1 MAIEKWQPFGSVRD
15 FDDVFNRF
23 LGVRPVR
30 SSKPTAWSIPVDVV
44 QDEDAVVVTAS
55 VPGTT
60 KDEIDVSVDENVL
73 TIKAEAS
80 SSVGTDATE
89 ASNGFLLRERRTGSY
104 YKALRLPETVDYE
117 NAEST
122 FKDGVLT
129 ITLPKLESKKAR
141 KLEISAV

>member
-1 MAIEKWQPFGSVRD
+1 MAIEKWQPFGCVRD

-73 TIKAEAS
+73 TIKAESAS
-80 SSVGTDATE
+80 STDE
-89 ASNGFLLRERRTGSY
+89 ESNGYLLRERRTGFLLQG
-104 YKALRLPETVDYE
+104 AATPRD
-117 NAEST
+117 
-122 FKDGVLT
+122 
-129 ITLPKLESKKAR
+129 R
-141 KLEISAV
+141 

>member
-15 FDDVFNRF
+15 FDDAFNRF

-73 TIKAEAS
+73 TIKAESAS
-80 SSVGTDATE
+80 STDE
-89 ASNGFLLRERRTGSY
+89 ESNGYLLRERRTGFLLQG
-104 YKALRLPETVDYE
+104 AATPRD
-117 NAEST
+117 
-122 FKDGVLT
+122 
-129 ITLPKLESKKAR
+129 R
-141 KLEISAV
+141 